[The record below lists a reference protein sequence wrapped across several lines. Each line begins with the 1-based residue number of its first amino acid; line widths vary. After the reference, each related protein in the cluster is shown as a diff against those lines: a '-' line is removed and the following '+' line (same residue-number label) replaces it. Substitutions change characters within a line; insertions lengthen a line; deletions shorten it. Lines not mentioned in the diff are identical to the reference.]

1 MVCSVYLESV
11 DSEAYSYCQQVFDS
25 VANRY
30 VDTANNGTKSGDNP
44 PSGAV
49 VGTTFG
55 QIQVANE
62 WCTVVIA
69 VEGTNTAAANGF
81 VPVSVESIVHYEA
94 IPGRQSTQIGTNAAP
109 SQERDL
115 GGAAHMSATC
125 RLLLR
130 MMPRAWL
137 LVCVVQVWLFYVA
150 VRTF

>member
-11 DSEAYSYCQQVFDS
+11 DSEAYSYCQQVLDS

-94 IPGRQSTQIGTNAAP
+94 IPGRQS
-109 SQERDL
+109 L
-115 GGAAHMSATC
+115 
-125 RLLLR
+125 RLVLMLLR
-130 MMPRAWL
+130 LKSVIWVAL
-137 LVCVVQVWLFYVA
+137 LI
-150 VRTF
+150 